1 MRGYDTVFVQRMKAA
16 QHAAPELRKLV
27 KACIRNPQP
36 ITDLAAWFGVS
47 RTTVYNW
54 MTGQAVPRSRHLAEI
69 KRVVELIRGDMLT
82 GSPTRK

>member
-1 MRGYDTVFVQRMKAA
+1 MRGYDTIFVQRMKTTEYQSPA
-16 QHAAPELRKLV
+16 LRKFV
-27 KACIRNPQP
+27 RACIRNPQP
-36 ITDLAAWFGVS
+36 IADLAAWFGVS

-54 MTGQAVPRSRHLAEI
+54 MTGRAVPRSRHLAEM